1 MAILLETAWS
11 WQVQPRLYSYGLILN
26 DEPYPAGSTVQYSC
40 WNHHDVTTDIPM
52 YSVLSIPRECDWRA
66 TSYDGRI
73 WADRSTGP
81 DPTLWRAIRPGMG
94 DNIGRPYESGICLG
108 RSDEVGA
115 KHPPSLICPNRSPTS
130 RVSHLSPSV
139 NTLFCLILTVPTFF
153 GEK

>member
-1 MAILLETAWS
+1 MCNAVALK
-11 WQVQPRLYSYGLILN
+11 
-26 DEPYPAGSTVQYSC
+26 STM
-40 WNHHDVTTDIPM
+40 DVTTDLPIN
-52 YSVLSIPRECDWRA
+52 SVLS
-66 TSYDGRI
+66 
-73 WADRSTGP
+73 
-81 DPTLWRAIRPGMG
+81 LQG
-94 DNIGRPYESGICLG
+94 DVIGRPYESGICLG